1 MRMIG
6 GPFAS
11 AKYKFYTR
19 IKQIK
24 KCTDYSRCSVPYWE
38 YERGIRKTKEDLK
51 IVISQ
56 FSKLRWIIF
65 NSIDRKTI
73 SRLNN

>member
-51 IVISQ
+51 IVIS
-56 FSKLRWIIF
+56 
-65 NSIDRKTI
+65 
-73 SRLNN
+73 